1 MKNISRRQFTK
12 LSLAAITSASA
23 ISNISCTPQI
33 QGDAANMANNKIRL
47 AGPVKAD
54 NPDSWIKELKARRYR
69 GAYCPVG
76 NNADDD
82 TIKAY
87 KNAARDNDIAISEV
101 GIWNNPLS
109 SDENE
114 RKKAIQHCKDQ
125 LTLAEKIGAR
135 CCVNISGSR
144 GQRWD
149 GHDPKNLTK
158 ETFDM
163 IVEVTR
169 NIIDAVRPEITFFT
183 LEPMPWMYP
192 DSPDSYLELIK
203 AIDRRAFAAHLDPVN
218 MITSPQRYYE
228 NGKFIKECFKKLGPY
243 IKSCH
248 AKDIQL
254 LQELTT
260 HLTEVLPG
268 TGNLDYATYLKE
280 LARLD
285 DIPLMLEHLKTD
297 QQYRQA
303 AQHVRKIA
311 QQNGIVL

>member
-1 MKNISRRQFTK
+1 
-12 LSLAAITSASA
+12 
-23 ISNISCTPQI
+23 
-33 QGDAANMANNKIRL
+33 MANNKLRL
-47 AGPVKAD
+47 GGPVNAA
-54 NPDSWIKELKARRYR
+54 NPDSWIKELKERRYR

-76 NNADDD
+76 NNTDDD

-87 KNAARDNDIAISEV
+87 KNEARKNDIIITEV

-114 RKKAIQHCKDQ
+114 RKKAIQYCKDQ
-125 LTLAEKIGAR
+125 LILAEKIGAS
-135 CCVNISGSR
+135 CCVNIAGSR
-144 GQRWD
+144 GPKWD

-163 IVEVTR
+163 IVEITR
-169 NIIDAVRPEITFFT
+169 DIIDAVNPQTTFFT

-192 DSPDSYLELIK
+192 DSPDSYLNLIK

-218 MITSPQRYYE
+218 MITSPQRYYD
-228 NGKFIKECFKKLGPY
+228 NSKFIKDCFEKLGSY

-248 AKDIQL
+248 GKDIEL
-254 LQELTT
+254 SQELTT
-260 HLTEVLPG
+260 HLTEVIPG

-280 LARLD
+280 LTKLD

-303 AQHVRKIA
+303 AKHVRKIGSE
-311 QQNGIVL
+311 NGIVL